1 MLDFS
6 KKYLF
11 SMRHITSPVDVEE
24 ITICKV
30 ELVDSKKGIVKI
42 SADNYFTKYIIVDYF
57 DWLVYTGKAK
67 VVKE

>member
-11 SMRHITSPVDVEE
+11 PMRHIMSPVDVEE

-30 ELVDSKKGIVKI
+30 ELVDSKKEEVKI
-42 SADNYFTKYIIVDYF
+42 SADNYVTKHLYLAYF

>member
-30 ELVDSKKGIVKI
+30 ELVDSKNEEVKI
-42 SADNYFTKYIIVDYF
+42 SADNYVTKYLYLAYF

-67 VVKE
+67 VVEE